1 MQLNNVSIYTNDGE
15 FIERGYV
22 TIEGDEIVAVG
33 AGESRY
39 EGENLDFAGSLVMPS
54 FVNAPLTYT
63 RTLQGL

>member
-39 EGENLDFAGSLVMPS
+39 EGENLDFAAVS
-54 FVNAPLTYT
+54 
-63 RTLQGL
+63 